1 MSLSPADPLQLTHL
15 EVELTAN
22 YNKLPLHRDQTEASL
37 TRACFKLAS
46 CARVQGSQCVVMIET
61 GSRWA
66 EAEEPDFTLRQLVE
80 DFASEH
86 SVAFLPKPG
95 RSERGLQVTT

>member
-1 MSLSPADPLQLTHL
+1 M
-15 EVELTAN
+15 V
-22 YNKLPLHRDQTEASL
+22 
-37 TRACFKLAS
+37 
-46 CARVQGSQCVVMIET
+46 ET

-95 RSERGLQVTT
+95 RSERGLQVTTLCTIAD